1 MTPWCLHVSVLS
13 VYAVFVVRVPVLFA
27 GGNIIEII
35 AALDLGAQI
44 SFSSSMTSAKPQ
56 SVLFC

>member
-1 MTPWCLHVSVLS
+1 MSPCFYVLS
-13 VYAVFVVRVPVLFA
+13 VYAVFVRVPVLFA

-44 SFSSSMTSAKPQ
+44 PFSSSMTSAKPQ